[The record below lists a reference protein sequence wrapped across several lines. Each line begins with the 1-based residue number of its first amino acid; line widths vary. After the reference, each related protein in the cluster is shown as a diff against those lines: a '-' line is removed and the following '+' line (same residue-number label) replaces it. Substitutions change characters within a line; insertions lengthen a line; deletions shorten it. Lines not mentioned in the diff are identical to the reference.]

1 MEDRK
6 CVGYGSSGGYAHH
19 VQKSIAR
26 GYLPIEIAKKNTG
39 LEIEINGK
47 YYSASVIKEPLYDP
61 SGSKMRS

>member
-1 MEDRK
+1 M
-6 CVGYGSSGGYAHH
+6 
-19 VQKSIAR
+19 

-47 YYSASVIKEPLYDP
+47 YCPASVIKEPLYDP

>member
-1 MEDRK
+1 M
-6 CVGYGSSGGYAHH
+6 
-19 VQKSIAR
+19 